1 LRLAQISIRRVGM
14 RLSKLSWR
22 CRRPDRPV
30 VDYSCGHL
38 ARIFMH
44 PNPAW
49 RMRASAAYCA
59 QFRRYAVVLRRR
71 CFLDGTLSS
80 DPWRSVAGRLRRP
93 GSGSQSGC
101 RAGLRPAGK
110 PLAWP
115 GSSGRSL
122 VGHRCRGRRERGDRA
137 VCGCRQ
143 RHRCRG
149 HEGVRRR
156 VYGAVEVHPSGGRRR
171 RLFSIT

>member
-1 LRLAQISIRRVGM
+1 M

-93 GSGSQSGC
+93 GSGSRSGC

-110 PLAWP
+110 PLAWLVHQAVAWLGTVVVAGVNAGIEP
-115 GSSGRSL
+115 SAAAGSATG
-122 VGHRCRGRRERGDRA
+122 VAVTRA
-137 VCGCRQ
+137 YAAGCTGPWKFIRQ
-143 RHRCRG
+143 
-149 HEGVRRR
+149 
-156 VYGAVEVHPSGGRRR
+156 ADAAGGY
-171 RLFSIT
+171 FP

>member
-93 GSGSQSGC
+93 GSGSRSGC

-110 PLAWP
+110 PLAWLVHQAVAWLGTVVVAGVNAGIEP
-115 GSSGRSL
+115 SAAAGSATGVAVTRAYAAGCTGPWKFIRQADA
-122 VGHRCRGRRERGDRA
+122 VGG
-137 VCGCRQ
+137 
-143 RHRCRG
+143 
-149 HEGVRRR
+149 
-156 VYGAVEVHPSGGRRR
+156 YFP
-171 RLFSIT
+171 